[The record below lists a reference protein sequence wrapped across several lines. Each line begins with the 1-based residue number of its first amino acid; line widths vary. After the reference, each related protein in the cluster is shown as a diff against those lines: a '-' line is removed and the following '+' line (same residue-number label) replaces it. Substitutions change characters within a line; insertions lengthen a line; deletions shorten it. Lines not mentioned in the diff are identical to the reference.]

1 LILVTAP
8 IGYGTSD
15 LIQAI
20 GRSETQPLVHLRL
33 RAHTTTASMVADLQD
48 ALARNRPER
57 TAGGHRAESPDLL
70 ARLLAPHHVTLC
82 LDRLENVVDDEALQH
97 IQALL
102 VDDPGEHTVI
112 LVGQRRPQLDLAQIR
127 HSRQVIEL
135 TTADLRVTADD
146 VRRAAPHDGA
156 SPAFI
161 DELVALT
168 DGWALGIITGALAA
182 ETPTGLDVDSAVRA
196 IRRLIL
202 EDILPTLPE
211 EDRDELTM
219 LALTG
224 GHGSSG
230 PSPTARTD
238 WKIPMIRR
246 QPRARL
252 AAGPA
257 PVLRDLL
264 IDLARE
270 ADPEATR
277 AAVDDAL
284 AAARDGNFT
293 ADALWLAVHHAREGD
308 IIDLLTNHGATLV
321 LEGNER
327 LVTAALDL
335 LPTDRF
341 AQRADLMLLRALV
354 TAFVGDLNET
364 RHWLAF
370 ADAIRPPSAP
380 IWDPGGAGP
389 AYLVRLVFGIVEPTK
404 EMSIVELGVDV
415 PHPWLGLHHILHGF
429 DALARGRVD
438 HAVGILHAAAPFTR
452 NQPLVELNRL
462 SILALAARLTGNRSE
477 WESALAKGA
486 GMTREGT
493 TSRSPSLL
501 LTAQLAQWHLER
513 GDRASATRRLEGG
526 VALIR
531 SSSTWF
537 RTPRL
542 IATAI
547 LRGVAAALDQIDLSR
562 ELGERANADLKEAM
576 AMREFDPRLL
586 RRLTGEHQDLD
597 GPPTAAAEKPKLSPT
612 ELAVLERLA
621 SPDPVPRIADRLH
634 VASST
639 VRTHTRSIY
648 TKLGVTNRSDAV
660 RAARALGLIA

>member
-1 LILVTAP
+1 
-8 IGYGTSD
+8 
-15 LIQAI
+15 
-20 GRSETQPLVHLRL
+20 
-33 RAHTTTASMVADLQD
+33 
-48 ALARNRPER
+48 
-57 TAGGHRAESPDLL
+57 
-70 ARLLAPHHVTLC
+70 
-82 LDRLENVVDDEALQH
+82 
-97 IQALL
+97 
-102 VDDPGEHTVI
+102 
-112 LVGQRRPQLDLAQIR
+112 
-127 HSRQVIEL
+127 
-135 TTADLRVTADD
+135 
-146 VRRAAPHDGA
+146 
-156 SPAFI
+156 
-161 DELVALT
+161 VALT

-341 AQRADLMLLRALV
+341 AQRAD
-354 TAFVGDLNET
+354 
-364 RHWLAF
+364 
-370 ADAIRPPSAP
+370 P
-380 IWDPGGAGP
+380 
-389 AYLVRLVFGIVEPTK
+389 
-404 EMSIVELGVDV
+404 
-415 PHPWLGLHHILHGF
+415 
-429 DALARGRVD
+429 
-438 HAVGILHAAAPFTR
+438 
-452 NQPLVELNRL
+452 
-462 SILALAARLTGNRSE
+462 
-477 WESALAKGA
+477 
-486 GMTREGT
+486 
-493 TSRSPSLL
+493 
-501 LTAQLAQWHLER
+501 
-513 GDRASATRRLEGG
+513 
-526 VALIR
+526 
-531 SSSTWF
+531 
-537 RTPRL
+537 
-542 IATAI
+542 
-547 LRGVAAALDQIDLSR
+547 
-562 ELGERANADLKEAM
+562 
-576 AMREFDPRLL
+576 
-586 RRLTGEHQDLD
+586 
-597 GPPTAAAEKPKLSPT
+597 
-612 ELAVLERLA
+612 
-621 SPDPVPRIADRLH
+621 
-634 VASST
+634 
-639 VRTHTRSIY
+639 
-648 TKLGVTNRSDAV
+648 
-660 RAARALGLIA
+660 